1 MKKIVNSIP
10 FLSRTSSFGGDKSQH
25 RNIDSSGKGG
35 SYKTTF
41 TYTKNTCALS
51 WWEPICLLEEG
62 SISDIHLVRRRDR
75 FVNVKYKDKRDVM
88 DLAKRRRDS
97 KTKGEVKSDE
107 LYVLKSIMK
116 NHIGNEQVLDEVT
129 LCDFHELM
137 NSDILLTFM
146 VQLIISISF

>member
-1 MKKIVNSIP
+1 MKKLVSSIP
-10 FLSRTSSFGGDKSQH
+10 FLSRRSSFGGDKSQH
-25 RNIDSSGKGG
+25 RNVDSSGDDG
-35 SYKTTF
+35 SYKKNF

-88 DLAKRRRDS
+88 DLAKRQRSSKAKDS
-97 KTKGEVKSDE
+97 VKSDE

-116 NHIGNEQVLDEVT
+116 DHIGNEQVLDEV
-129 LCDFHELM
+129 
-137 NSDILLTFM
+137 NSLRF
-146 VQLIISISF
+146 S